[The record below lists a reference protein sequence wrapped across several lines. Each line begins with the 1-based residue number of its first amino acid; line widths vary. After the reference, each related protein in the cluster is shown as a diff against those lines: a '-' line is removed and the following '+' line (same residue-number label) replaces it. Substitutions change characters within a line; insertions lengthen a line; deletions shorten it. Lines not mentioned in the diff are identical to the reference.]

1 MSVLLDTSAGAVT
14 VDLFTEE
21 CPIASQN
28 FLKLAAAGMYDGCLF
43 FSILPGQLAQ
53 TGDLTGTGR
62 GGTSIHGCAA
72 AQRGGAHTP
81 YPMHP
86 FPPPFLSA
94 VQGEAHRFIRSEV
107 GAAGRKH
114 SGAGLL
120 GMALHGGAHTA
131 ASQFYITLDRPLPAM
146 DKTHTIFGEVVEG
159 AEVLPVLSGLFLDKG
174 GRPLQDVRIRAAHV
188 LFDPT
193 PGVPG
198 ADKLPRPRL
207 ATSDG
212 RPEAETVEARLEFAA
227 SNSALAAAAEAEGD
241 SETAAAARAAKAEQ
255 AAAEEARSRAVVLE
269 MVGDLP
275 DADLAPPDTV
285 LFVAKLNPVTTD
297 GDLELIF
304 SRHGEILS
312 CEIQRD
318 WKTGDSLGYAFIE
331 FADRA
336 ACEAAY
342 LKMNNVLIGAC
353 DPLPPPCACAHR
365 SPMPHHPLPR

>member
-72 AQRGGAHTP
+72 
-81 YPMHP
+81 
-86 FPPPFLSA
+86 
-94 VQGEAHRFIRSEV
+94 GEAHRFIRSEV

-227 SNSALAAAAEAEGD
+227 SNSALAAAAEAE
-241 SETAAAARAAKAEQ
+241 Q

-342 LKMNNVLIGAC
+342 LKMNNVLIDDRRIKVDFSQSVAK
-353 DPLPPPCACAHR
+353 LR
-365 SPMPHHPLPR
+365 SQRARAAAG